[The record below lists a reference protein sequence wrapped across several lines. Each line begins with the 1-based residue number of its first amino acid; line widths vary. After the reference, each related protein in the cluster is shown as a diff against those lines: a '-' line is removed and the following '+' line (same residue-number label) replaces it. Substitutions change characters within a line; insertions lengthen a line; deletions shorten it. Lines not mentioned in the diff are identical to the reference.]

1 MMFAS
6 LIQYR
11 LNPIFKDDFFGY
23 WEQHRQLLISLG
35 AIDYSVLHR
44 ETPIAYLSY
53 TRWKNRG
60 EFEKHILK
68 KEGDIRFWQQKIEDC
83 CNEVHVL
90 YRMEIV
96 KDIPSYGL

>member
-1 MMFAS
+1 MFAS

-11 LNPIFKDDFFGY
+11 LNPIFKSDFFRY
-23 WEQHRQLLISLG
+23 WQGHRQHLLDEK
-35 AIDYSVLHR
+35 AIDFSVLHR

-53 TRWKNRG
+53 TRWKDRSEFDKYILHQSG
-60 EFEKHILK
+60 ET
-68 KEGDIRFWQQKIEDC
+68 RVWQQKIEDC

-96 KDIPSYGL
+96 KDIPIYGV